1 MKKWIE
7 EFKEFAIR
15 GNVLDM
21 AIGVIIGS
29 AFSGIVN
36 SLVNDVLMQMFTVI
50 LGKHDFTQLV
60 FEIGGTQVNYGNF
73 IQAVIN
79 FLFISISVFIF
90 VKFVNKF
97 KKKEEKVEEVVEE
110 PQISSTDALLT
121 EILEEL
127 KKQK

>member
-36 SLVNDVLMQMFTVI
+36 SLVNDVLMQLFTVI
-50 LGKHDFTQLV
+50 LGKANFTEL
-60 FEIGGTQVNYGNF
+60 FFMIGETQVNYGNLL
-73 IQAVIN
+73 QAIIN
-79 FLFISISVFIF
+79 FLFISISVFVF
-90 VKFVNKF
+90 VKVVNKF
-97 KKKEEKVEEVVEE
+97 KKKEEKEEVVEE
-110 PQISSTDALLT
+110 PQISTTDALLT

-127 KKQK
+127 KKR